1 MEEGMTP
8 RLLLVEDDAI
18 SRGFLTA
25 ALEALPVQVDSVATC
40 AEALALPARFDL
52 WLIDANLP
60 DGDGACLLRRLR
72 ARWPDTQAVAHT
84 ADPSPSLRQDLLRA
98 GFVDVL
104 VKPMTAAWLQQRIR
118 GLLRVGLAHAG
129 QTPELTTPSAQD
141 WDDDSA
147 LQALGGNAAHMALL
161 RQLFLDEL
169 PAARAQ
175 CLDAFDSGDDA
186 ALRAALHKLRASC
199 GFVGA
204 SRLADVVGRWHD
216 APRSPTLREAFV
228 LATDALQRG

>member
-1 MEEGMTP
+1 MKP

-25 ALEALPVQVDSVATC
+25 ALEALPVQVDGAASC
-40 AEALALPARFDL
+40 AEALALEGGFDL

-60 DGDGACLLRRLR
+60 DGEGADLLRRLR
-72 ARWPDTQAVAHT
+72 TRWPDTLAVAHT
-84 ADPSPSLRQDLLRA
+84 ADPSPALREDLVRA

-104 VKPMTAAWLQQRIR
+104 VKPMTAAWLQQRMH
-118 GLLRVGLAHAG
+118 GLLGGRLARADPAPAAPAPAPHA
-129 QTPELTTPSAQD
+129 

-147 LQALGGNAAHMALL
+147 LKALGGNAGHVTLL

-169 PAARAQ
+169 PAARAR
-175 CLDAFDSGDDA
+175 CLEAFEKGDDA
-186 ALRAALHKLRASC
+186 ALGAALHKLRASC

-204 SRLADVVGRWHD
+204 SHLADVVGRWQ
-216 APRSPTLREAFV
+216 ANPRSPTLREDFV
-228 LATDALQRG
+228 AATDALQRG